1 MITLEPHP
9 GLPSVVKAMTH
20 IALRSNF
27 CRTAYNP
34 INFVREQRLGNMS
47 GLSCSN
53 SHFMSDAP
61 KLRRQQSKTDHTV
74 ALQKNHRSIYTGKW
88 HVSLCCHLDRQEKL
102 TMTAAFESGMNHIIT
117 P

>member
-1 MITLEPHP
+1 MITLELHP

-34 INFVREQRLGNMS
+34 INFVREQRLGDMS

-61 KLRRQQSKTDHTV
+61 KLNRQQTKTDHTL
-74 ALQKNHRSIYTGKW
+74 ALKKITGPYI
-88 HVSLCCHLDRQEKL
+88 LADD
-102 TMTAAFESGMNHIIT
+102 T
-117 P
+117 